1 MNPFSKFKNDF
12 QGKRVLIFGLGL
24 LGRGADVARVFAQ
37 IGSKV
42 TVTDR
47 KSDKQLKPSLDKLK
61 GLPIKYTL
69 GKHKQNDIDTSQV
82 IVRNPDVEWHTDLLD
97 SARHKKIPI
106 VMDTSLFARYFQGT
120 LVGITGTRG
129 KTTTTNMIYEII
141 KKSKKDVMMGGNAT
155 DIANL
160 RFLTNSTKETIVVS
174 ELSSWELQ
182 GFAQEK
188 ISPQIAVVTNIYED
202 HLDHYKDFNE
212 YVKDK
217 QAIFTNQT
225 QDDYLILNKKNS
237 WTKKM
242 GKKAKSKVIWF
253 SEKNLPFGWKLRLLG
268 KHNIENAAAAYEVGK
283 LLNLKKRQMK
293 TAFAKFS
300 AVKHRLEVIKEINS
314 VLFIND
320 TTSTTPVATIK
331 AIQAMTRPIVLLV
344 GGNDK
349 NLSLKDLAKEIVK
362 NVKAVVFLKGSGT
375 RRIKKEINKIGTVE
389 VLVDNLPFIDA
400 IKKAFKKA
408 DKGDVILLS
417 PGFTSFGE
425 FNNIFERGDVFK
437 KIINNISD

>member
-12 QGKRVLIFGLGL
+12 KGKRVLIFGLGL

-47 KSDKQLKPSLDKLK
+47 KSEKQLKPSLDKLK

-242 GKKAKSKVIWF
+242 GNKAKSKVIWF
-253 SEKNLPFGWKLRLLG
+253 NEKNLPFGWKLRLLG